1 MGIAELLALKDEYE
15 RELVFAQAK
24 VSVITDII
32 AKTEP
37 IVAEEEFAEEAVEA
51 TDENALFSVN

>member
-1 MGIAELLALKDEYE
+1 MGISELLELKAEYE

-32 AKTEP
+32 AKTQPTEVVEETAE
-37 IVAEEEFAEEAVEA
+37 VAEEI
-51 TDENALFSVN
+51 NIFSVN